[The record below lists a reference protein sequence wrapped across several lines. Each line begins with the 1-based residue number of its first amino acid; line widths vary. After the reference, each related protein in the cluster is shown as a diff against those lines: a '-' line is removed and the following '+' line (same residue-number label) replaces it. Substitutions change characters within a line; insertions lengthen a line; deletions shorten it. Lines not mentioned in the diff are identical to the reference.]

1 MTIRIN
7 LLWIFLCS
15 RLVCSGEKNATIVRI
30 ETIRNLQAGEEITVC
45 YSENYFYD
53 NNKNCRCFSCRAQ
66 QYIESEE
73 CPKSLPNLF
82 GSSTPTGFA
91 ISPASTPSTNSD
103 QETEGREETGNSGE
117 LCNGEEPCNSEE
129 LSEPKHD
136 QGETEELKSHKRE
149 KKVKTDSRVEC
160 FVCHS
165 VVSRMDRHILQHSDF
180 LDEKLQ
186 KFSLDF
192 YRTKNAT
199 KTKSIYDCKT
209 CFRRFASLETH
220 KFINKCAS
228 ENVTKVENHW
238 SRSSLPM
245 EIRMA
250 FKSKVLP
257 TARELEIAQRFV
269 D

>member
-1 MTIRIN
+1 MTIHIN

-15 RLVCSGEKNATIVRI
+15 RFVCSGEKNATIVRI

-45 YSENYFYD
+45 YSENYFDD
-53 NNKNCRCFSCRAQ
+53 NNKNCRCFSCRTQ

-73 CPKSLPNLF
+73 CPKSLPKF
-82 GSSTPTGFA
+82 AVSSTPTRFA

-103 QETEGREETGNSGE
+103 QETEGREELGNSGE

-165 VVSRMDRHILQHSDF
+165 VVSRMDRHIVQHSDI
-180 LDEKLQ
+180 LDKKLQ
-186 KFSLDF
+186 KFSWDF

-209 CFRRFASLETH
+209 CFRRFAS
-220 KFINKCAS
+220 
-228 ENVTKVENHW
+228 
-238 SRSSLPM
+238 
-245 EIRMA
+245 
-250 FKSKVLP
+250 
-257 TARELEIAQRFV
+257 
-269 D
+269 